1 MIESFNALESAII
14 DVVNNEV
21 SQRLTKRIPDIPS
34 LDYRRLFYC
43 LIADRIAS
51 YKEAKIKVTLD
62 CVLQEFGIT
71 KKAYY
76 NWYEKYNSYYKQCK
90 KSQQEAVSKGNFYP
104 LF

>member
-1 MIESFNALESAII
+1 MQNQFNYLESAIT
-14 DVVNNEV
+14 DLVREKTDY
-21 SQRLTKRIPDIPS
+21 QLTRRIPDIPS

-104 LF
+104 LY

>member
-1 MIESFNALESAII
+1 MQNQFNYFESAII
-14 DVVNNEV
+14 DLVREKTDY
-21 SQRLTKRIPDIPS
+21 QLTRRIPDIPS
-34 LDYRRLFYC
+34 LDYRRMTYF
-43 LIADRIAS
+43 LIEERIAA
-51 YKEAKIKVTLD
+51 YKAAKNKQTLD

-76 NWYEKYNSYYKQCK
+76 NWYEKYNLYYKQCK

>member
-34 LDYRRLFYC
+34 LDYRRMTYF
-43 LIADRIAS
+43 LIEERIAA
-51 YKEAKIKVTLD
+51 YKAAKNKQTLD

-90 KSQQEAVSKGNFYP
+90 KSQQEAVSKGNF
-104 LF
+104 